1 MMFCLFHLEAS
12 VQIEKSVTVEP
23 VQPSVIVQENSV
35 SAEPVKSTVTI
46 QEGKNKAEPALT
58 KVTGQEE
65 SATPQSGKPRLTAQE
80 ETVTAESVQH
90 KLTVEEDKV
99 QTRAMKAFP
108 SDFEIKQDNEQIQ
121 VAKSQASKVMLVR
134 QGSLRSVPQQISD
147 KPLVRSGSLQSIDA
161 SVNAGISKKS
171 MKKDSCEN
179 SGNAGETELLSTDMS
194 LQVESMNNSPVETV
208 DMAKK
213 EVDLNKNYWS
223 NLNANI
229 PIPVKVDSETKAG
242 ISAEDSEK
250 GTKIVKTGSEL
261 SSLCLE
267 STNVKEVKPLARFRA
282 SGEIRRSQSVRT
294 PGSQKPEWLQ
304 VKLRKV
310 GSKPSPLALEMEEKP
325 KTQSEASSNQKTVIQ
340 NEIPTSVQNETK
352 LSRSQS
358 ASIIERNI
366 SPALRD
372 TTNSPFHQPNRDS
385 VKLTPVSERA
395 KIFQMM
401 DANSNSSSSGKAS
414 PINIIAKAINLSRTE
429 SLRSSAG
436 QRSVGVQ
443 RSQSFKTEAPSSS
456 SSHGDVTL
464 ELTAQKSQV
473 SYCP

>member
-1 MMFCLFHLEAS
+1 M
-12 VQIEKSVTVEP
+12 
-23 VQPSVIVQENSV
+23 
-35 SAEPVKSTVTI
+35 KSTVII
-46 QEGKNKAEPALT
+46 QERKIKADPALT
-58 KVTGQEE
+58 KVTGHEE
-65 SATPQSGKPRLTAQE
+65 SATPESGNPKLTTQIE
-80 ETVTAESVQH
+80 ETVTEPEQH
-90 KLTVEEDKV
+90 KLTVQEDKV

-108 SDFEIKQDNEQIQ
+108 SNFELKQDNEQIQ

-134 QGSLRSVPQQISD
+134 QGSLRSVRQQISD
-147 KPLVRSGSLQSIDA
+147 NPLVRSGSLQSIDA

-171 MKKDSCEN
+171 IEFQQKDSCDN
-179 SGNAGETELLSTDMS
+179 SGNAGEAELVSTDKS
-194 LQVESMNNSPVETV
+194 LPVESLHNSPVETI
-208 DMAKK
+208 DIAKK

-229 PIPVKVDSETKAG
+229 PIPVKVDSESEVG
-242 ISAEDSEK
+242 ISDEDSEK
-250 GTKIVKTGSEL
+250 ETKIVKTGSEL

-267 STNVKEVKPLARFRA
+267 STNVKEVKPLARFRG

-310 GSKPSPLALEMEEKP
+310 GSKPSPLTLEMEDQP
-325 KTQSEASSNQKTVIQ
+325 KTLSEASSNQKSAIQ
-340 NEIPTSVQNETK
+340 NEIPTSVQKETK

-358 ASIIERNI
+358 ASIVERNA

-372 TTNSPFHQPNRDS
+372 TTNSPLHQPNRDS

-456 SSHGDVTL
+456 SSHGNVTL
-464 ELTAQKSQV
+464 ELMPQKSQV
-473 SYCP
+473 SYCPWLQIVTK